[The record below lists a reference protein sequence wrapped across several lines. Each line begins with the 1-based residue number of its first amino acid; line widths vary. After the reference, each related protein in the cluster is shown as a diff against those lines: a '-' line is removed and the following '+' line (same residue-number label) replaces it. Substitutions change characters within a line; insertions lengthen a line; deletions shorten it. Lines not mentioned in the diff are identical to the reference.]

1 MATKP
6 RKVIPLRPE
15 AVAALK
21 DLREAFIRKF
31 GRPPG
36 PDDPLFFDP
45 EADTPRPIPLHRAHQ
60 DIRKLLASSG
70 APPEVI
76 YAFEKTGRI
85 VTEQNK
91 RFLTKAEIREWE
103 AAILEFRR
111 TAPEV

>member
-1 MATKP
+1 MATRP
-6 RKVIPLRPE
+6 RKVIPLGPE

-21 DLREAFIRKF
+21 DLREAFIRRF

-36 PDDPLFFDP
+36 PGDPLFVDP
-45 EADTPRPIPLHRAHQ
+45 EAGTPRPIPLRRAHQ
-60 DIRKLLASSG
+60 DIRKLLARSG

-91 RFLTKAEIREWE
+91 RFLTRAEVREWDAAIREFK
-103 AAILEFRR
+103 AKVPR
-111 TAPEV
+111 V